1 MIRPRL
7 FALKLAPLRLTLLLT
22 VLLAACSSNQVSR
35 SAEGAIGGAAAGA
48 VGSMFAAA
56 IFGGDI
62 GDAAARGAAWGAG
75 AGAVSGAIRGSQE
88 DARQRQQEQAAA
100 ERERQAA
107 LNELR
112 REIGPD
118 TFDGLAAL
126 TDGKH
131 QVAIAYAQTAMT
143 DSNQRY
149 AIAGHWLEALTYQD
163 LGDDKTVAEKL
174 PELVQID
181 PEVSSH
187 LEAAE
192 ILSDLTDGLAAIRA
206 EFG

>member
-1 MIRPRL
+1 MISSRL
-7 FALKLAPLRLTLLLT
+7 PALVLTTFLF
-22 VLLAACSSNQVSR
+22 AACSSNQVGR
-35 SAEGAIGGAAAGA
+35 SAEGALTGAAAGA

-75 AGAVSGAIRGSQE
+75 AGAVSGAIQGSQE
-88 DARQRQQEQAAA
+88 DARRRQQEQAQA
-100 ERERQAA
+100 ERELQAA

-131 QVAIAYAQTAMT
+131 QVAIAYAQTAMA
-143 DSNQRY
+143 DSHPPY
-149 AIAGHWLEALTYQD
+149 ALAGRWLEALVYQD
-163 LGDDKTVAEKL
+163 LGDDNAVAERL
-174 PELVQID
+174 PVLVEQD
-181 PEVSSH
+181 PEVHSRM
-187 LEAAE
+187 EAAE
-192 ILSDLTDGLAAIRA
+192 VMSELTDGLAEIRSQ
-206 EFG
+206 FG

>member
-1 MIRPRL
+1 MISSRL
-7 FALKLAPLRLTLLLT
+7 FSLLLAT
-22 VLLAACSSNQVSR
+22 FLLAACSANQVGR
-35 SAEGAIGGAAAGA
+35 SAEGALTGAAAGA

-75 AGAVSGAIRGSQE
+75 AGVVSGAIQGSQE
-88 DARQRQQEQAAA
+88 DARRQQQEQAQA
-100 ERERQAA
+100 ERELQAK

-131 QVAIAYAQTAMT
+131 QVAIAYARTAMEG
-143 DSNQRY
+143 SHEPY
-149 AIAGHWLEALTYQD
+149 AVAGRWLEALVYQD
-163 LGDDKTVAEKL
+163 LGDQDAIVERL
-174 PELVQID
+174 PELVARD
-181 PEVSSH
+181 PEVQSPE
-187 LEAAE
+187 EAAE
-192 ILSDLTDGLAAIRA
+192 LLNDLADGLAEIRA
-206 EFG
+206 HFG